1 MNKHNVIKTVYEMKS
16 ISCAANKLN
25 YTQSAVSQI
34 IKGFEKELGM
44 KIFKRSKNGV
54 ELMPNA
60 EEIMKCIIEIC
71 DLEEKINDI
80 SDNLTSLDTGYI
92 RIGTIQSIAYNWLPE
107 ILDRFSKDYPN
118 ISFDIVVDKFDELV
132 KKVKSNQLDII
143 FVSEYSVPD
152 MNFVKL
158 YVDELVL
165 ITPMQHKLSSQIT
178 VPISKL
184 KDEKFILSADGL
196 NYETGI
202 IFNRNGINPEI
213 KYKVNEDFTVIK
225 LVESGFGVAI
235 LPKLLLENTPFN
247 VCIRNFSEHYKR
259 VLGVAYSKEF
269 ELTPV
274 VDMFINYG
282 KEEVEYIFD
291 R

>member
-34 IKGFEKELGM
+34 IKGFEKEVGV
-44 KIFKRSKNGV
+44 KIFKRSKSGV

-71 DLEEKINDI
+71 DLEEKINNI

-92 RIGTIQSIAYNWLPE
+92 RIGTIQSIAYNWLPK
-107 ILDRFSKDYPN
+107 ILDRFSEDYPN

-158 YVDELVL
+158 YIDELVL
-165 ITPMQHKLSSQIT
+165 ITPVKHKLSSQIT

-196 NYETGI
+196 SYETGI
-202 IFNRNGINPEI
+202 IFNRNGIDPEI

-247 VCIRNFSEHYKR
+247 VSIRNFSEHYNR
-259 VLGVAYSKEF
+259 VLGVAYSKDIEI
-269 ELTPV
+269 TPV
-274 VDMFINYG
+274 VEMFINYA
-282 KEEVEYIFD
+282 KDAVE
-291 R
+291 

>member
-34 IKGFEKELGM
+34 IKGFEKEVGV
-44 KIFKRSKNGV
+44 KIFKRSKSGV

-71 DLEEKINDI
+71 DLEEKINNI

-158 YVDELVL
+158 YIDELVL
-165 ITPMQHKLSSQIT
+165 ITPVKHKLSSQIT

-196 NYETGI
+196 SYETGI
-202 IFNRNGINPEI
+202 IFNRNGIDPEI

-247 VCIRNFSEHYKR
+247 VSIRNFSEHYNR
-259 VLGVAYSKEF
+259 VLVVAYSNEI

-274 VDMFINYG
+274 VEMFINYV
-282 KEEVEYIFD
+282 KDAVE
-291 R
+291 

>member
-158 YVDELVL
+158 YIDELVL
-165 ITPMQHKLSSQIT
+165 ITPVKHKLSSQIT

-202 IFNRNGINPEI
+202 IFNRNGIDPEI

-247 VCIRNFSEHYKR
+247 VSIRNFSEHYNR
-259 VLGVAYSKEF
+259 VLGVAYSKEI

-274 VDMFINYG
+274 VEMFINYV
-282 KEEVEYIFD
+282 KDAVE
-291 R
+291 

>member
-34 IKGFEKELGM
+34 IKGFEKEVGV
-44 KIFKRSKNGV
+44 KIFKRSKSGV

-71 DLEEKINDI
+71 DLEEKINNI

-92 RIGTIQSIAYNWLPE
+92 RIGTIQSIAYNWLPK
-107 ILDRFSKDYPN
+107 ILDRFSEDYPN
-118 ISFDIVVDKFDELV
+118 ISFDIIVDKFDELV

-158 YVDELVL
+158 YIDELVL
-165 ITPMQHKLSSQIT
+165 ITPVKHKLSSQIT

-196 NYETGI
+196 SYETGI
-202 IFNRNGINPEI
+202 IFNRNGIDPEI

-247 VCIRNFSEHYKR
+247 VSIRNFSEHYNR
-259 VLGVAYSKEF
+259 VLGVAYSKDIEI
-269 ELTPV
+269 TPV
-274 VDMFINYG
+274 VEMFINYV
-282 KEEVEYIFD
+282 KDAVE
-291 R
+291 

>member
-34 IKGFEKELGM
+34 IKGFEKEVGV
-44 KIFKRSKNGV
+44 KIFKRSKSGV

-71 DLEEKINDI
+71 NLEEKINDI

-92 RIGTIQSIAYNWLPE
+92 RIGTIQSIAYNWLPK
-107 ILDRFSKDYPN
+107 ILDRFSEDYPN

-158 YVDELVL
+158 YIDELVL
-165 ITPMQHKLSSQIT
+165 ITPVKHKLSSQIT

-196 NYETGI
+196 SYETGI
-202 IFNRNGINPEI
+202 IFNRNGIDPEI

-247 VCIRNFSEHYKR
+247 VSIRNFSEHYNR
-259 VLGVAYSKEF
+259 VLGVAYSKDI

-274 VDMFINYG
+274 VEMFINYA
-282 KEEVEYIFD
+282 KDAVE
-291 R
+291 

>member
-71 DLEEKINDI
+71 DLEEKINNI

-158 YVDELVL
+158 YIDELVL
-165 ITPMQHKLSSQIT
+165 ITPVKHKLSSQIT

-196 NYETGI
+196 SYETGI
-202 IFNRNGINPEI
+202 IFNRNGIDPEI

-247 VCIRNFSEHYKR
+247 VSIRNFSEHYNR
-259 VLGVAYSKEF
+259 VLGVAYSKDIEI
-269 ELTPV
+269 TPV
-274 VDMFINYG
+274 VEMFINYV
-282 KEEVEYIFD
+282 KDAVE
-291 R
+291 

>member
-34 IKGFEKELGM
+34 IKGFEKEVGV
-44 KIFKRSKNGV
+44 KIFKRSKSGV

-71 DLEEKINDI
+71 DLEEKINNI

-92 RIGTIQSIAYNWLPE
+92 RIGTIQSIAYNWLPK

-158 YVDELVL
+158 YIDELVL
-165 ITPMQHKLSSQIT
+165 ITPVKHKLSSQIT

-196 NYETGI
+196 SYETGI
-202 IFNRNGINPEI
+202 IFNRNGIDPEI

-247 VCIRNFSEHYKR
+247 VSIRNFSEHYNR
-259 VLGVAYSKEF
+259 VLGVAYSKDIEI
-269 ELTPV
+269 TPV
-274 VDMFINYG
+274 VEMFINYV
-282 KEEVEYIFD
+282 KDAVE
-291 R
+291 

>member
-34 IKGFEKELGM
+34 IKGFEKEVGV
-44 KIFKRSKNGV
+44 KIFKRSKSGV

-71 DLEEKINDI
+71 NLEEKINDI

-92 RIGTIQSIAYNWLPE
+92 RIGTIQSIAYNWLPK
-107 ILDRFSKDYPN
+107 ILDRFSEDYPN

-158 YVDELVL
+158 YIDELVL
-165 ITPMQHKLSSQIT
+165 ITPVKHKLSSQIT

-202 IFNRNGINPEI
+202 IFNRNGIDPEI

-247 VCIRNFSEHYKR
+247 VSIRNFSEHYNR
-259 VLGVAYSKEF
+259 VLGVAYSRDI

-274 VDMFINYG
+274 VEMFINYV
-282 KEEVEYIFD
+282 KDAVE
-291 R
+291 

>member
-34 IKGFEKELGM
+34 IKGFEKEVGV
-44 KIFKRSKNGV
+44 KIFKRSKSGV

-71 DLEEKINDI
+71 NLEEKINDI

-92 RIGTIQSIAYNWLPE
+92 RIGTIQSIAYNWLPK
-107 ILDRFSKDYPN
+107 ILDRFSEDYPN

-158 YVDELVL
+158 YIDELVL
-165 ITPMQHKLSSQIT
+165 ITPVKHKLSSQIT

-196 NYETGI
+196 SYETGI
-202 IFNRNGINPEI
+202 IFNRNGIDPEI

-247 VCIRNFSEHYKR
+247 VSIRNFSEHYNR
-259 VLGVAYSKEF
+259 VLGVAYSKDI

-274 VDMFINYG
+274 VEMFINYV
-282 KEEVEYIFD
+282 KDAVE
-291 R
+291 

>member
-71 DLEEKINDI
+71 NLEEKINDI

-107 ILDRFSKDYPN
+107 ILDRFSKDYPK

-158 YVDELVL
+158 YIDELVL
-165 ITPMQHKLSSQIT
+165 ITPVKHKLSSQIT

-202 IFNRNGINPEI
+202 IFNRNGIDPEI

-235 LPKLLLENTPFN
+235 LPKLLLENTHFN
-247 VCIRNFSEHYKR
+247 VSIRNFSEHYNR
-259 VLGVAYSKEF
+259 VLGVAYSKDI

-274 VDMFINYG
+274 VEMFINYV
-282 KEEVEYIFD
+282 KDAVE
-291 R
+291 

>member
-1 MNKHNVIKTVYEMKS
+1 MDKHSVIKTVYEMKS

-34 IKGFEKELGM
+34 IKGFEKDVGI
-44 KIFKRSKNGV
+44 KIFKRSKSGV

-60 EEIMKCIIEIC
+60 EEIMNCIIQIC
-71 DLEEKINDI
+71 DLEEKINEI
-80 SDNLTSLDTGYI
+80 SDSLTSLDTGYI
-92 RIGTIQSIAYNWLPE
+92 RIGAIQSIAYNWLPK
-107 ILDRFSKDYPN
+107 ILEKFSEDYPN
-118 ISFDIVVDKFDELV
+118 ISFDVVVDKFDELV

-158 YVDELVL
+158 YIDELVL
-165 ITPMQHKLSSQIT
+165 VMPVDHSLSSQIT
-178 VPISKL
+178 VPISNL
-184 KDEKFILSADGL
+184 KNEKFILSADGL

-225 LVESGFGVAI
+225 MVESGFGVSI

-247 VCIRNFSEHYKR
+247 VCIRNFSEHYNR
-259 VLGVAYSKEF
+259 VLGIAYSREI

-274 VDMFINYG
+274 LEMFINYA
-282 KEEVEYIFD
+282 KENI
-291 R
+291 

>member
-34 IKGFEKELGM
+34 IKGFEKEVGV
-44 KIFKRSKNGV
+44 KIFKRSKSGV

-71 DLEEKINDI
+71 DLEEKINNI

-107 ILDRFSKDYPN
+107 ILDRFSEDYPN

-158 YVDELVL
+158 YIDELVL
-165 ITPMQHKLSSQIT
+165 ITPVKHKLSSQIT

-196 NYETGI
+196 SYETGI
-202 IFNRNGINPEI
+202 IFNRNGIDPEI

-247 VCIRNFSEHYKR
+247 VSIRNFSEHYNR
-259 VLGVAYSKEF
+259 VLGVAYSKDI

-274 VDMFINYG
+274 VEMFINYV
-282 KEEVEYIFD
+282 KDAVE
-291 R
+291 

>member
-34 IKGFEKELGM
+34 IKGFEKEVGV
-44 KIFKRSKNGV
+44 KIFKRSKSGV

-71 DLEEKINDI
+71 DLEEKINNI

-158 YVDELVL
+158 YIDELVL
-165 ITPMQHKLSSQIT
+165 ITPVKHELSSQIT

-202 IFNRNGINPEI
+202 IFNRNGIDPEI

-247 VCIRNFSEHYKR
+247 VSIRNFSEHYNR
-259 VLGVAYSKEF
+259 VLGVAYSKDI

-274 VDMFINYG
+274 VEMFINYV
-282 KEEVEYIFD
+282 KDAVE
-291 R
+291 

>member
-34 IKGFEKELGM
+34 IKGFEKEVGV
-44 KIFKRSKNGV
+44 KIFKRSKSGV

-71 DLEEKINDI
+71 DLEEKINNI

-118 ISFDIVVDKFDELV
+118 ISFDIIVDKFDELV

-158 YVDELVL
+158 YIDELVL
-165 ITPMQHKLSSQIT
+165 ITPVKHKLSSQIT

-196 NYETGI
+196 SYETGI
-202 IFNRNGINPEI
+202 IFNRNGIDPEI

-247 VCIRNFSEHYKR
+247 VSIRNFSEHYNR
-259 VLGVAYSKEF
+259 VLGVAYSKDI

-274 VDMFINYG
+274 VEMFINYV
-282 KEEVEYIFD
+282 KDAVE
-291 R
+291 

>member
-34 IKGFEKELGM
+34 IKGFEKEVGV
-44 KIFKRSKNGV
+44 KIFKRSKSGV

-71 DLEEKINDI
+71 DLEEKINNI

-143 FVSEYSVPD
+143 FVSEYSIPD

-158 YVDELVL
+158 YIDELVL
-165 ITPMQHKLSSQIT
+165 ITPVKHKLSSQIT

-196 NYETGI
+196 SYETGI
-202 IFNRNGINPEI
+202 IFNRNGIDPEI

-247 VCIRNFSEHYKR
+247 VSIRNFSEHYNR
-259 VLGVAYSKEF
+259 VLGVAYSRDI

-274 VDMFINYG
+274 VEMFINYV
-282 KEEVEYIFD
+282 KDAVE
-291 R
+291 

>member
-34 IKGFEKELGM
+34 IKGFEKEVGV
-44 KIFKRSKNGV
+44 KIFKRSKSGV

-71 DLEEKINDI
+71 DLEEKINNI

-158 YVDELVL
+158 YIDELVL
-165 ITPMQHKLSSQIT
+165 ITPVKHKLSSQIT

-202 IFNRNGINPEI
+202 IFNRNGIDPEI

-247 VCIRNFSEHYKR
+247 VSIRNFSEHYNR
-259 VLGVAYSKEF
+259 VLGVAYSRDI

-274 VDMFINYG
+274 VEMFINYV
-282 KEEVEYIFD
+282 KDAVE
-291 R
+291 

>member
-34 IKGFEKELGM
+34 IKGFEKEVGV
-44 KIFKRSKNGV
+44 KIFKRSKSGV

-71 DLEEKINDI
+71 DLEEKINNI

-132 KKVKSNQLDII
+132 KKGEVKSARYNICIGVFCSRYELC
-143 FVSEYSVPD
+143 
-152 MNFVKL
+152 KTL
-158 YVDELVL
+158 Y
-165 ITPMQHKLSSQIT
+165 
-178 VPISKL
+178 
-184 KDEKFILSADGL
+184 
-196 NYETGI
+196 
-202 IFNRNGINPEI
+202 R
-213 KYKVNEDFTVIK
+213 
-225 LVESGFGVAI
+225 
-235 LPKLLLENTPFN
+235 
-247 VCIRNFSEHYKR
+247 
-259 VLGVAYSKEF
+259 
-269 ELTPV
+269 
-274 VDMFINYG
+274 
-282 KEEVEYIFD
+282 
-291 R
+291 

>member
-34 IKGFEKELGM
+34 IKGFEKEVGV
-44 KIFKRSKNGV
+44 KIFKRSKSGV

-158 YVDELVL
+158 YIDELVL
-165 ITPMQHKLSSQIT
+165 ITPVKHKLSSQIT

-196 NYETGI
+196 SYETGI
-202 IFNRNGINPEI
+202 IFNRNGIDPEI

-247 VCIRNFSEHYKR
+247 VSIRNFSEHYNR
-259 VLGVAYSKEF
+259 VLGVAYSKDIEI
-269 ELTPV
+269 TPV
-274 VDMFINYG
+274 VEMFINYV
-282 KEEVEYIFD
+282 KDAVE
-291 R
+291 